1 MKLGG
6 DIKGEPWEEPWDLEK
21 ENRGRIQSKYVAHMN
36 EILKDLKAT
45 ILKLYYEIHE
55 IGIFAQASC

>member
-1 MKLGG
+1 
-6 DIKGEPWEEPWDLEK
+6 
-21 ENRGRIQSKYVAHMN
+21 MN